1 MTAIVRIDDEVVD
14 VAEFIRLLKLT
25 GQFESLIEGV
35 VREKLTVHAARKQGI
50 RLSEDEIQQRA
61 DQFRRVRG
69 LHRATEM
76 NHYLDAL
83 GVSLDEFERFITD
96 GLYQEKMLATIGDR
110 AAVEEY
116 FSLNSP
122 RFDRKTSISFAR
134 AGPRLVSRICTI

>member
-1 MTAIVRIDDEVVD
+1 
-14 VAEFIRLLKLT
+14 
-25 GQFESLIEGV
+25 

-96 GLYQEKMLATIGDR
+96 GLYQEKMLATDR
-110 AAVEEY
+110 RPGCGGRVLLVEFAQVRRNRE
-116 FSLNSP
+116 SAMSCW
-122 RFDRKTSISFAR
+122 TAR
-134 AGPRLVSRICTI
+134 AKRAK